1 MRAIKTLLASIVFVG
16 VFAGILAA
24 IVLPVAASAAEDV
37 DLLLVLA
44 VDVSRSI
51 DAAKFQ
57 LQREGYAAAVADP
70 HVLDAIHTGRTGRIG
85 LTFVEWSGVGAQ
97 KVVIDWTTIGDTDS
111 AKGFGDRLLE
121 APRSFADRTSISGAI
136 EFAMGQLDKA
146 PYEAARRTID
156 VSGDGTNNAGRDVAM
171 LRDEAVAKGITINGL
186 VILSDNPM
194 SWNPDHTNPPGGL
207 ANYYRGNVVG
217 GPSAF
222 VMVAENFNSFGQA
235 IIKKMIAEVAQAHEP
250 HPLRAAAR

>member
-1 MRAIKTLLASIVFVG
+1 MRTIRTLLALIVF
-16 VFAGILAA
+16 AAILAA
-24 IVLPVAASAAEDV
+24 ILVPAAASAAEDV

-51 DAAKFQ
+51 DANKFQ

-70 HVLDAIHTGRTGRIG
+70 HVLEAIGTGRTGRIG

-97 KVVIDWTTIGDTDS
+97 KVVIDWTTIGDADS

-171 LRDEAVAKGITINGL
+171 LRDEAVAKGITVNGL

-207 ANYYRGNVVG
+207 ANYYRNNVIG

-250 HPLRAAAR
+250 RPLRAAAR

>member
-1 MRAIKTLLASIVFVG
+1 MRTIRTFLMALVA
-16 VFAGILAA
+16 AA
-24 IVLPVAASAAEDV
+24 ILVPAAASAAEDV

-51 DAAKFQ
+51 DASKFQ

-70 HVLDAIHTGRTGRIG
+70 HVLDAISTGRTGRIG

-97 KVVIDWTTIGDTDS
+97 KVVIDWTKIGDTDS

-207 ANYYRGNVVG
+207 ANYYRNNVVG

-250 HPLRAAAR
+250 RRLRAAAR

>member
-1 MRAIKTLLASIVFVG
+1 MRTIRTLLALIVF
-16 VFAGILAA
+16 AAILAA
-24 IVLPVAASAAEDV
+24 ILVPAAASAAEDV

-51 DAAKFQ
+51 DANKFQ

-70 HVLDAIHTGRTGRIG
+70 QVLEAIGTGRTGRIG

-97 KVVIDWTTIGDTDS
+97 KVVIDWTTIGDADS

-156 VSGDGTNNAGRDVAM
+156 VSGDGTNNAGRDVAT
-171 LRDEAVAKGITINGL
+171 LRDEAVTKGITINGL

-207 ANYYRGNVVG
+207 ANYYRNNVVG

-235 IIKKMIAEVAQAHEP
+235 IIKKMIAEVAQAREP
-250 HPLRAAAR
+250 RPLRAAAR

>member
-1 MRAIKTLLASIVFVG
+1 MRTIRTFLTSLVFG
-16 VFAGILAA
+16 AILAA
-24 IVLPVAASAAEDV
+24 VLVPAAARAAADV

-51 DAAKFQ
+51 DATKFQ

-70 HVLDAIHTGRTGRIG
+70 HVLDAIRTGRTGRIG

-97 KVVIDWTTIGDTDS
+97 KVVIDWTTIGDADS

-207 ANYYRGNVVG
+207 ANYYRNNVVG

-235 IIKKMIAEVAQAHEP
+235 IIKKMIAEVAQAHEAL
-250 HPLRAAAR
+250 PLRAAAR